1 MKTLSST
8 SRWLTFLTA
17 VLYAVLG
24 ASLFIL
30 PGQLAPNFAWNVSAF
45 VTMTIGGWCL
55 GNAWL
60 AWIAARRWEWGM
72 VYTSLLYL
80 WLFGFT
86 EMGVLIAFRDKLLL
100 QHPIAWLYFVTL
112 IINVVTGVVGI
123 VDWLRLRPIQ
133 EQKGR
138 QVLWWQRGAV
148 LIFVLLVGFLGVY
161 DSTNQLGDP
170 GTNAD
175 IFPELMSLFTLRSFG
190 LFYLSLAL
198 AAVPLLWERNLNT
211 LLSHGFAAYGL
222 IVLITAAA
230 FANLRLFDFA
240 AHPGGL
246 LYFGAYL
253 IVGVP
258 LFFVFLLFGT
268 GTR

>member
-1 MKTLSST
+1 MLSNT
-8 SRWLTFLTA
+8 SKSLTFFTGS
-17 VLYAVLG
+17 LYAILG
-24 ASLFIL
+24 LLLFFL
-30 PGQLAPNFAWNVSAF
+30 PEKLAPVFAWKVSAF

-60 AWIAARRWEWGM
+60 GFIAARRWEWGM
-72 VYTSLLYL
+72 NYTALIYL
-80 WLFGFT
+80 WMFGIT
-86 EMGVLIAFRDKLLL
+86 EMGVLIAFRDKLILE
-100 QHPIAWLYFVTL
+100 HPIAWLYFVTL
-112 IINVVTGVVGI
+112 MVNLLASILGVF
-123 VDWLRLRPIQ
+123 DWIRLRPVR
-133 EQKGR
+133 EQRGK
-138 QVLWWQRGAV
+138 QVQWWQRAAV
-148 LIFVLLVGFLGVY
+148 LVFILLVGFLGVY

-175 IFPELMSLFTLRSFG
+175 IFPELISLFTLRSFG

-198 AAVPLLWERNLNT
+198 AAVPLLWEKNLNT

-222 IVLITAAA
+222 IVFITAAA
-230 FANLRLFDFA
+230 FVYLHLFDFT

-246 LYFGAYL
+246 LYIGAYL

>member
-1 MKTLSST
+1 LYLLLGVLLFALPSVLSP
-8 SRWLTFLTA
+8 
-17 VLYAVLG
+17 V
-24 ASLFIL
+24 
-30 PGQLAPNFAWNVSAF
+30 FAWKVSAF

-60 AWIAARRWEWGM
+60 AWVAARRWTWGR
-72 VYTSLLYL
+72 VRTSLLYL

-86 EMGVLIAFRDKLLL
+86 ELGVLIAFRANLVLG
-100 QHPIAWLYFVTL
+100 HPIAWLYFVTL
-112 IINVVTGVVGI
+112 LVNVLAAGIGVV
-123 VDWLRLRPIQ
+123 DWMRTRPSS
-133 EQKGR
+133 EPSGP
-138 QVLWWQRGAV
+138 QVVWWQRAAV
-148 LIFVLLVGFLGVY
+148 LVFVLLVGFLGAY

-175 IFPELMSLFTLRSFG
+175 IFPELLSLFTLRSFG

-198 AAVPLLWERNLNT
+198 AAVPLLWEKNLNA

-222 IVLITAAA
+222 ILFITAAA
-230 FANLRLFDFA
+230 FVNIPLFDFA
-240 AHPGGL
+240 AQPGGL

-258 LFFVFLLFGT
+258 LFFVFLFFGT
-268 GTR
+268 GAK

>member
-1 MKTLSST
+1 MLSNT
-8 SRWLTFLTA
+8 SRLLTYLNA
-17 VLYAVLG
+17 ILYAVLG
-24 ASLFIL
+24 VLLFTM
-30 PGQLAPNFAWNVSAF
+30 PEQLAPVFAWKVTAF
-45 VTMTIGGWCL
+45 MTITIGGWCI
-55 GNAWL
+55 GNACL

-72 VYTSLLYL
+72 VYTSLIYL
-80 WLFGFT
+80 WLFGIT
-86 EMGVLIAFRDKLLL
+86 EMGALLFFRDKLVL
-100 QHPIAWLYFVTL
+100 QHPIAWLYLVTL
-112 IINVVTGVVGI
+112 VVNVLTAIVGI
-123 VDWLRLRPIQ
+123 YDWLRLRPVR
-133 EQKGR
+133 EQKGK
-138 QVLWWQRGAV
+138 QVVWWQRAAI
-148 LIFVLLVGFLGVY
+148 LIFVLSVGFLGVY

-198 AAVPLLWERNLNT
+198 AAVPLLWEKNLNT
-211 LLSHGFAAYGL
+211 MLSHGFAAYGL
-222 IVLITAAA
+222 IVFITAAG
-230 FANLRLFDFA
+230 FVYLRLFDFA

-253 IVGVP
+253 VVGVP